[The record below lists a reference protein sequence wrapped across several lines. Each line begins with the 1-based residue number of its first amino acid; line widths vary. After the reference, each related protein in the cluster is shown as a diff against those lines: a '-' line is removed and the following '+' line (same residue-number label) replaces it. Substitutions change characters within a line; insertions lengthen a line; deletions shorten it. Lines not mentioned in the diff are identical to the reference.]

1 MLRIDDQPNGFAVDI
16 EGIAPLLP
24 TSAERLLWSLDDAN
38 SPAQLVAI
46 DVDAPEI
53 RMPYPYSRMQAFWKN
68 VTQTIWGTYVAA
80 EDEATLAAFSGD
92 YLFRIAPDV
101 LMRYPFLLQAVDSS
115 FFLVH
120 STDMAFLNRVEE
132 SFKEIAWMSYQ
143 NGNGRDH
150 GDHGYNASR

>member
-1 MLRIDDQPNGFAVDI
+1 MLRIDDQPNGFALDI
-16 EGIAPLLP
+16 EGVAPLLP
-24 TSAERLLWSLDDAN
+24 TSAERLLWSLDDAD
-38 SPAQLVAI
+38 SPAQFVAI

-53 RMPYPYSRMQAFWKN
+53 RMPYPYSRMQAFWKG

-120 STDMAFLNRVEE
+120 STDMAFLLRVEE
-132 SFKEIAWMSYQ
+132 SFNEVVRTTYLPR
-143 NGNGRDH
+143 NGRDH
-150 GDHGYNASR
+150 GGHGYNASR

>member
-1 MLRIDDQPNGFAVDI
+1 MLRIDDQPKGFALDI
-16 EGIAPLLP
+16 EGVAPLLP
-24 TSAERLLWSLDDAN
+24 TSAEKLLWSLDDVD

-46 DVDAPEI
+46 DAEAPEA
-53 RMPYPYSRMQAFWKN
+53 RMPYSFVQISAFWSGI
-68 VTQTIWGTYVAA
+68 TQTIWGTYAA
-80 EDEATLAAFSGD
+80 ADKATLATFPGD